1 MAWRQISKSP
11 PENSLSPSAVKILS
25 HPPEG
30 SWAIN
35 TKSVYHCEFSSFQ
48 NYEGE
53 KKRALVMCRLPSL
66 WYLVRLVRQT
76 QTLVSSQFSSSPCSH
91 LFSWPDLG
99 LSLRARST
107 ELLPLSPNHLP
118 ETLPRNTK

>member
-1 MAWRQISKSP
+1 M
-11 PENSLSPSAVKILS
+11 KILS

-53 KKRALVMCRLPSL
+53 KKKSVGDVQITKFVVFGQVSKTDSDPRVQPVLQLTLQSSLLLARLRALLE
-66 WYLVRLVRQT
+66 
-76 QTLVSSQFSSSPCSH
+76 SQEH
-91 LFSWPDLG
+91 
-99 LSLRARST
+99 
-107 ELLPLSPNHLP
+107 
-118 ETLPRNTK
+118 